1 MRLSLILGVLLL
13 LLTDTQ
19 HSVAQS
25 DDVVTPESLRA
36 TRARL
41 EQVFQTHLGRQLDC
55 LRPNRGNTWFFLPY
69 DRFDAGD
76 DAAAQKLT
84 RQFSNR
90 LLQLAQKS
98 VSTDAALAY
107 QLLYQALY
115 FGDATVAAEVVGA
128 QSVAPQATL
137 SLSAHPRLGWRRKSF
152 YRIRTEHFQIV
163 TRDEVAGL
171 EIAER
176 LETLY
181 AVWGQLF
188 FRCWS
193 DSSKL
198 ARAIDRRKPLLPA
211 IKSRRLLRVV
221 MFANRDEYNEFLQ
234 PRNARIGITLGFY
247 EPAEQT
253 SYFFA
258 GEDSSVSNQLHEVT
272 HQLFQEVQSP
282 VAPALQMQQNFW
294 AIEGVAMFMESLQR
308 RGPVASVG
316 GPTADRLQFA
326 RYRGLQEQFMVPLA
340 ELVGLGRIQLQQ
352 DERIRRIYSQSAGLS
367 HFFMNGQQ
375 GRYRD
380 AFIDYL
386 QRIYRAGDRKDSL
399 AKATNSTYETLDAE
413 YLAYLN
419 VTDTDLQEA
428 QVLPNS
434 LRSLCL
440 GKTKVTDEGLRH
452 VGSQSE
458 LDWLDLTGT
467 AVTDG
472 GVKFLGSSRNLRQV
486 SLDRTQVT
494 DAIVSWLAD
503 CAQLEELDLSN
514 TSLTDEGVRQL
525 GRHHSLKVLWLT
537 NTAITDQSVA
547 TLSQLSSLEFL
558 SVDGTGVS
566 DQARQKLQQQ
576 LPNVRFE

>member
-1 MRLSLILGVLLL
+1 
-13 LLTDTQ
+13 
-19 HSVAQS
+19 
-25 DDVVTPESLRA
+25 
-36 TRARL
+36 
-41 EQVFQTHLGRQLDC
+41 
-55 LRPNRGNTWFFLPY
+55 
-69 DRFDAGD
+69 
-76 DAAAQKLT
+76 
-84 RQFSNR
+84 
-90 LLQLAQKS
+90 
-98 VSTDAALAY
+98 
-107 QLLYQALY
+107 
-115 FGDATVAAEVVGA
+115 
-128 QSVAPQATL
+128 
-137 SLSAHPRLGWRRKSF
+137 
-152 YRIRTEHFQIV
+152 
-163 TRDEVAGL
+163 
-171 EIAER
+171 
-176 LETLY
+176 
-181 AVWGQLF
+181 
-188 FRCWS
+188 
-193 DSSKL
+193 
-198 ARAIDRRKPLLPA
+198 
-211 IKSRRLLRVV
+211 
-221 MFANRDEYNEFLQ
+221 
-234 PRNARIGITLGFY
+234 
-247 EPAEQT
+247 
-253 SYFFA
+253 
-258 GEDSSVSNQLHEVT
+258 
-272 HQLFQEVQSP
+272 
-282 VAPALQMQQNFW
+282 
-294 AIEGVAMFMESLQR
+294 
-308 RGPVASVG
+308 
-316 GPTADRLQFA
+316 
-326 RYRGLQEQFMVPLA
+326 MVPLA

-413 YLAYLN
+413 YLTYLN

-467 AVTDG
+467 AVTDS

-494 DAIVSWLAD
+494 DAIISWLAD

-558 SVDGTGVS
+558 SVDGTGIS